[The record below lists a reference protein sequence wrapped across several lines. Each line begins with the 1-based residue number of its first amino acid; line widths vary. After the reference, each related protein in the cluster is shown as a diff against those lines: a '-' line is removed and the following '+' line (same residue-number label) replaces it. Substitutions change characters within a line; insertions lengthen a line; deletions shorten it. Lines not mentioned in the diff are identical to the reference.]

1 MMDFL
6 SMEKVNTFILS
17 VPIFPYLW
25 IPHALLMTLSLRSTL
40 GPRWQEIARENPL
53 SCLLLGMLYI
63 YPGGILAAVLQ
74 GEPVLSFLMA
84 GPQLYCSLSIWYL
97 MFYGPA
103 DFLFKAVKILHIQP
117 VLLMLQD
124 WQRVG
129 LVMSGIEG
137 ANKQNNQN
145 YFIYPVVIGIL
156 KSSGFMFV
164 KYMEVGILNGIKT
177 GFKVPNQ
184 ATKTMILAA
193 VLIQLQ
199 NMYSLFPTTVTEL
212 YCLLVMFA
220 VMMRAVTFIFKATD
234 WDPYCG
240 AESIVCSLIYGNCN
254 QQLDKEQDKKKKKQ

>member
-1 MMDFL
+1 
-6 SMEKVNTFILS
+6 MEKVNTFILS

-25 IPHALLMTLSLRSTL
+25 IPHVLLMSVSLRSTL
-40 GPRWQEIARENPL
+40 GSRWQEISRENPL

-63 YPGGILAAVLQ
+63 YPGGILSALLQ

-84 GPQLYCSLSIWYL
+84 GPQLYVSLTIWYL
-97 MFYGPA
+97 IFYGPG
-103 DFLFKAVKILHIQP
+103 DILFKLVKLLHIQP

-124 WQRVG
+124 WQRIG
-129 LVMSGIEG
+129 LVMSGIES
-137 ANKQNNQN
+137 ANKQYNGN

-164 KYMEVGILNGIKT
+164 KYMEVGIMNGIKT

-199 NMYSLFPTTVTEL
+199 NLYSLLPTTVSDL
-212 YCLLVMFA
+212 YCLLVIFA
-220 VMMRAVTFIFKATD
+220 VFMRGLTCIFKAAD
-234 WDPYCG
+234 WDPYSG
-240 AESIVCSLIYGNCN
+240 AESLVCTLMYGNCSK
-254 QQLDKEQDKKKKKQ
+254 QVDKENAKNKKNK